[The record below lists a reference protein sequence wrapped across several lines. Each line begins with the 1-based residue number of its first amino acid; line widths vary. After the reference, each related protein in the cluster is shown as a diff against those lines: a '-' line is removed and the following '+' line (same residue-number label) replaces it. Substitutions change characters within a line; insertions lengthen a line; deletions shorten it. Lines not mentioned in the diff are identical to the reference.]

1 MTLNQ
6 FIASRILAINSN
18 FASRNMEVCSVRRMT
33 QIKAMRRCTIRR
45 LVAEYRLATNPRTAP
60 FIEDRV
66 KWMNE

>member
-6 FIASRILAINSN
+6 FIESRIIAINAN
-18 FASRNMEVCSVRRMT
+18 FASRNTKVCSVRRMT

-45 LVAEYRLATNPRTAP
+45 LIAEYRLATSPWSAP

-66 KWMNE
+66 KWMTE